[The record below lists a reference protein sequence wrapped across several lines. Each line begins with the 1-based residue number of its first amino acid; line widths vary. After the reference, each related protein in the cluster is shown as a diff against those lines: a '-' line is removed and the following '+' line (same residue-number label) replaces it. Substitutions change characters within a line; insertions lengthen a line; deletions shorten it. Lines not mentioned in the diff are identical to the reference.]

1 MSHSER
7 AAYYRERAKRWGED
21 LRQGLVDEPE
31 ARGWIVHDLSWARF
45 HVELSQG
52 KKPTPPPTP
61 PRPILTLR
69 ESIDSMPEDVDV
81 GDPDD
86 VYSL

>member
-7 AAYYRERAKRWGED
+7 EQYYRARAKRWGED

-45 HVELSQG
+45 HADLAQG
-52 KKPTPPPTP
+52 KKAVTPSTPPKA
-61 PRPILTLR
+61 IYTLR
-69 ESIDSMPEDVDV
+69 ESIAFM
-81 GDPDD
+81 PDD
-86 VYSL
+86 EDDEEALDND